1 MSFKNILIP
10 VDGNELTN
18 AAIDQGVALA
28 KLANGKITALYVV
41 ESKKKLTS
49 ALSATEY
56 ILKKC
61 KDEGVEVTELIENG
75 IPAQVILKKSSDYD
89 VIVMGTAGKKGM
101 TKLIVGSVAESVIRS
116 SMCPVIVVRSPEVD

>member
-1 MSFKNILIP
+1 MSFENILIP

-18 AAIDQGVALA
+18 AAVDQGVALA

-49 ALSATEY
+49 AHSATEY

-75 IPAQVILKKSSDYD
+75 IPAPVILKKSSDYD

>member
-56 ILKKC
+56 ILEKC